1 VSGPPAAIRD
11 GSGERGFPP
20 VAQLATASL
29 GLVVIGA
36 VVMVS
41 EMFDKPSLAVPVAL
55 VALSVLCLAA
65 GVVLLVRQR
74 GFAWPTFT
82 LVGRWALLAYL
93 VSAGLIE
100 FTFLHN
106 HVGGATLLVLTLM
119 LLIYV
124 IDIPLIISFTVAR
137 YQTQA

>member
-1 VSGPPAAIRD
+1 VSVPPAAIPD
-11 GSGERGFPP
+11 GSGERHFPP

-41 EMFDKPSLAVPVAL
+41 EMFDKPSLAAPAAL
-55 VALSVLCLAA
+55 VALSALCLAV
-65 GVVLLVRQR
+65 GVVLLVRQPS
-74 GFAWPTFT
+74 FAWPTFT